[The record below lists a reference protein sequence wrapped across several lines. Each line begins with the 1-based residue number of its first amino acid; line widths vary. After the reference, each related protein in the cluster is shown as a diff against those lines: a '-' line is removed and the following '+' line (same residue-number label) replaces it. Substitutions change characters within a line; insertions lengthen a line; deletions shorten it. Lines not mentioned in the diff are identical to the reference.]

1 MIAALA
7 SGDLHK
13 VLFCNSGSEAADTS
27 LKVAL
32 AYHRARGE
40 GGDAFTVFWLKG

>member
-1 MIAALA
+1 MAAEVIAEMAP
-7 SGDLHK
+7 GDLNK

-32 AYHRARGE
+32 AYHRGAR
-40 GGDAFTVFWLKG
+40 